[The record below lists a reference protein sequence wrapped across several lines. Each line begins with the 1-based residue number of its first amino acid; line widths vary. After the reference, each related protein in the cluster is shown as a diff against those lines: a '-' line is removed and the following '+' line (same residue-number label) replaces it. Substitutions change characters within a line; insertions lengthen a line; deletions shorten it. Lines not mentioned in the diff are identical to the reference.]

1 MPGWPG
7 CGQKLVCERKE
18 ECEGEKLLSGH
29 SRRETVGES
38 GMAVMDKEGRD
49 LIMGMEGQSCWA
61 FAISRLEKGKGEKG
75 RKRRKGNK
83 ADGRNGRT
91 RTGKDIPT
99 TKSDSGRQG
108 SWLDRNVGSCW
119 RRRVGS

>member
-1 MPGWPG
+1 M
-7 CGQKLVCERKE
+7 
-18 ECEGEKLLSGH
+18 LSGH

-38 GMAVMDKEGRD
+38 GMAVMDKESRA

-61 FAISRLEKGKGEKG
+61 FAISRLEKGKGEREEREERATKLMAG
-75 RKRRKGNK
+75 MAGQ
-83 ADGRNGRT
+83 GQERT
-91 RTGKDIPT
+91 SAT